1 MIIIKTETG
10 VAIILVCAILMVI
23 FTVINFEKTSQDLEM
38 INASVEKRQEIL
50 NEYSAKNPKN

>member
-23 FTVINFEKTSQDLEM
+23 FTVINFEKTSRDLEM
-38 INASVEKRQEIL
+38 INASVQKRQEIL